1 MIGSKEQGKTSLNNG
16 YTELI
21 TRVSFRQ
28 IEAYPCDDKGN
39 EDGDDFVEDPKELVC
54 IYINYR
60 MNTAF

>member
-1 MIGSKEQGKTSLNNG
+1 MMGSKEWGKPSLNND

-21 TRVSFRQ
+21 TRVSFPQ

-39 EDGDDFVEDPKELVC
+39 EDGDDFVEDPNELVC

-60 MNTAF
+60 MNTTF